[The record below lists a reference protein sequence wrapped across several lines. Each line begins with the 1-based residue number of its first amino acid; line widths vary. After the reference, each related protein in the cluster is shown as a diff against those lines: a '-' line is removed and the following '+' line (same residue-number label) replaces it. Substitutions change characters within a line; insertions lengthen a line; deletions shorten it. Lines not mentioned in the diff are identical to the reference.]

1 MFSARTS
8 RSQSISSVQSLDLNN
23 GPTEKLE
30 PEIDTDVPNTQRWVD
45 DPSYRFTASHP
56 IGSILLKI
64 VQDTTNLAKKNNSK
78 SMATNIDELCTAFH
92 NGIKL
97 ERASLNNKYDSTI
110 ADVEKSL
117 MDKELNAHTIN
128 AAIMPPTEFSN
139 EPKIGNVMKLG
150 EVIKVFPKASR
161 FSGNLQKDG
170 NYSVVEF
177 LNALTAA
184 QKQCKLSEEEF
195 IDRILASST
204 GLAHDLILEWKS
216 NGDNASTIYHSLLV
230 NFDSRMTPEEARSK
244 LANFT
249 INKNSNLARAESNI
263 QLLVGR
269 AAAQFPFGE
278 SRNAYR
284 NMEGC
289 STLIRALPPYSS
301 LTANNLYQNYTT
313 RLGRACTMHE
323 LFRGLDQYRGVIDRD
338 IKANG
343 TSNMP
348 KFTPMKGGINR
359 KYSSFSTAVQMG
371 GNNNNRQDKIRP
383 LPPPPMIA
391 NKQNDVSY
399 TPKPIVRNFN
409 NRPRPQN
416 NNYRYK
422 NNRPYNKF
430 NNNNQNNNYKRLSC
444 PLCGKNHKADE
455 CTNVRDDSG
464 NILKMHPT
472 HGVCSKC
479 PSFVRPRLHHPEVAC
494 PYRVGGPLNRS
505 KN

>member
-1 MFSARTS
+1 
-8 RSQSISSVQSLDLNN
+8 VQSLDISI
-23 GPTEKLE
+23 PPVEIMDTEQGIE
-30 PEIDTDVPNTQRWVD
+30 APNIQRWTD
-45 DPSYRFTASHP
+45 DLSYRFTSAHP
-56 IGSILLKI
+56 IGNILLKI
-64 VQDTTNLAKKNNSK
+64 LQDTTNLAKKNNTK
-78 SMATNIDELCTAFH
+78 AMATNIDELCTAFH

-97 ERASLNNKYDSTI
+97 ERANLHNRYESTI

-128 AAIMPPTEFSN
+128 AAIMPPTEFSD
-139 EPKIGNVMKLG
+139 EPVIGNHLKLG
-150 EVIKVFPKASR
+150 EIIKVFPKPSR

-184 QKQCKLSEEEF
+184 QRQCKLSEEEF

-230 NFDSRMTPEEARSK
+230 NFDSRMSPEEARNK
-244 LANFT
+244 LATFT
-249 INKNSNLARAESNI
+249 IGKNSNLARAESNI

-269 AAAQFPFGE
+269 AAAMFPYGE

-343 TSNMP
+343 TSMMP
-348 KFTPMKGGINR
+348 KFVPPKGGLNK
-359 KYSSFSTAVQMG
+359 KYSSYSMAVQMG
-371 GNNNNRQDKIRP
+371 GSNRQNAVRP
-383 LPPPPMIA
+383 VPPPNMIQ
-391 NKQNDVSY
+391 NKQNDISY
-399 TPKPIVRNFN
+399 TPKPVVRNFN
-409 NRPRPQN
+409 NRTRPQN
-416 NNYRYK
+416 NNNNQNYGPR
-422 NNRPYNKF
+422 NNRPFNKNNNRF
-430 NNNNQNNNYKRLSC
+430 NNFKRQSC
-444 PLCGKNHKADE
+444 PLCGQNHKAE
-455 CTNVRDDSG
+455 DDSG
-464 NILKMHPT
+464 KILEMHPI
-472 HGVCSKC
+472 HGICTKC
-479 PSFVRPRLHHPEVAC
+479 PSFVKPRLHHPEVVC
-494 PYRVGGPLNRS
+494 PYRVGGPLNKR